1 MTCILSGNR
10 LLIGF
15 LLIMI
20 FEGDENMST
29 RVSSAERQIRDI
41 CSFLQCDEEA
51 VYRRGLQILER
62 YNQIKQADGLV
73 NQADSEEDYQEGSEL
88 QNAARDLRNF
98 FIHSENTDD
107 DLFWQCIYVLM
118 DKKWMLDL
126 ADSAIIYIRNNQID
140 HQDYFHL
147 IQYRFLDGYS
157 EIDICDFTGLQRSAM
172 YARRKEAVT
181 LFGIGVLKALG
192 DFMRYPARMEKGA
205 DRARTSGGQIQD
217 TREI

>member
-1 MTCILSGNR
+1 
-10 LLIGF
+10 
-15 LLIMI
+15 
-20 FEGDENMST
+20 MST

-51 VYRRGLQILER
+51 VYRRGLQILEK
-62 YNQIKQADGLV
+62 YSQIKQADGLV

-98 FIHSENTDD
+98 FILPGNTDD
-107 DLFWQCIYVLM
+107 AVFRQCIHVLM

-126 ADSAIIYIRNNQID
+126 ADSAIIYVRNNGIG
-140 HQDYFHL
+140 HQDYYHL
-147 IQYRFLDGYS
+147 IQYKFLEGCS

-181 LFGIGVLKALG
+181 LFGIGFLKALD
-192 DFMRYPARMEKGA
+192 DFMKYPARMERGA